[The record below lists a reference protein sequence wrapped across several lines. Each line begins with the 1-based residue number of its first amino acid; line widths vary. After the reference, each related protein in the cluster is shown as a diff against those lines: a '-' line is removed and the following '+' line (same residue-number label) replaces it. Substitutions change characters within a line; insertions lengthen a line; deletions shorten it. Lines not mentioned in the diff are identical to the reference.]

1 MPTRTEW
8 EAYDKEVLFKLDIRS
23 VYESMGVRFTKST
36 PTAKGWLECW
46 ARDRPHGDHATAGVN
61 VGNGPSRGYYQDMA
75 GSGERL
81 KLWDFAARY
90 GGGYRSWTEARAAF
104 AEQAGVPSPGAKP
117 APRPDDVLAFR
128 PWSESGAALWCRRKP
143 PIIPAALLAAGAR
156 MATYRG
162 HTPVICFPAVK
173 RPGGTPCGWVMVS
186 RDGGPMIHRP
196 RDGQPVAVKVKACD
210 GSQAGLLNPAGV
222 AALKDASTVWV
233 TEGLTDLLALLPLLP
248 EGHVAVSGSGGCG
261 QWPDPAWATLF
272 AGKTVYVVFDR
283 DEPGQLG
290 AGKWVSSLSP
300 DADVRSVQLP
310 FPLAKSKGK
319 DLRDYL
325 NGGGDF
331 AGLLTLAEAAP
342 RRAAG
347 TPPPGDRATT
357 NGHPRCTGT
366 PLAGV
371 QPADLTPE
379 RELLDSLQLHVLGEY
394 GDGSVEVFSGLRRK
408 LSTVRSV
415 SRFSYSDLLQ
425 VAGDVAKRF
434 VYDGKAA
441 SESVDARKRSMSDV
455 RNALG
460 LEAGRC
466 RLTSRA
472 VLGIGQWRLESSPA
486 TVVVDAGRA
495 AVWDGKTLTDVDVP
509 RVGDQVLDFAPGEPW
524 CDFGRLRRD
533 LATARADGPALL
545 DSLETLFAHWNWR
558 FPQDAKITAALALAT
573 WVQTLWEERPLV
585 FITGSTYTGKS
596 LLFDKVLDGF
606 FGRLLLHSGVDIS
619 AAGLRQ
625 HVGNTAVA
633 VLLDEM
639 ERSKHR
645 SEVMELL
652 RTSTRGGRVYRGTAN
667 QRGVRFSLRHITWS
681 AATESGLRKEQD
693 KNRFITMELE
703 RMPAGGARI
712 PLPPPPQLDALGAK
726 ALAVALAFVDD
737 ALALYRDAVET
748 PVPGVPGRVVDCF
761 AVPACM
767 SAAVRGTGL
776 PGARALLAEFVGDR
790 FSDTPAVR
798 EEEDLLRDILESLV
812 PVGGGHSVSVNEVI
826 NSDDAYAACRDAVER
841 HGVGLAWTHRGRRPD
856 SVAGYE
862 GLFINTSACLQHLLG
877 RNERWRGTDIESVL
891 RRLPGAA
898 RTQHQLA
905 GGRGRGVLI
914 PAQAV
919 LAVSAEIAQDR
930 LEVPDGE
937 G

>member
-1 MPTRTEW
+1 
-8 EAYDKEVLFKLDIRS
+8 
-23 VYESMGVRFTKST
+23 
-36 PTAKGWLECW
+36 
-46 ARDRPHGDHATAGVN
+46 
-61 VGNGPSRGYYQDMA
+61 
-75 GSGERL
+75 
-81 KLWDFAARY
+81 
-90 GGGYRSWTEARAAF
+90 
-104 AEQAGVPSPGAKP
+104 
-117 APRPDDVLAFR
+117 VLAFR

-310 FPLAKSKGK
+310 FPLATSKGK

-331 AGLLTLAEAAP
+331 AALHALAEATPPVPPDPSPGREGCDQRP
-342 RRAAG
+342 RPPG
-347 TPPPGDRATT
+347 TPQTR
-357 NGHPRCTGT
+357 
-366 PLAGV
+366 V

-379 RELLDSLQLHVLGEY
+379 RELLDSLKLHVLGEY
-394 GDGSVEVFSGLRRK
+394 ADGSVEIFSGLRRK
-408 LSTVRSV
+408 LSTVKSV
-415 SRFSYSDLLQ
+415 SRFSY
-425 VAGDVAKRF
+425 AGPAPGGGDVAKKF

-703 RMPAGGARI
+703 RMPPAA
-712 PLPPPPQLDALGAK
+712 PA
-726 ALAVALAFVDD
+726 
-737 ALALYRDAVET
+737 YRCRRRRNSTPWGPRPSPWRWPSWTTPWPSTGDAVET

-812 PVGGGHSVSVNEVI
+812 PVGGGHLVSVNEVI
-826 NSDDAYAACRDAVER
+826 NSDDAYALPGRDRASRRRPGLDPPRPAAGLGGRLRGPFRQHVGVPATPARPQRALARHRHRVRPQTSSGCRPHPAP
-841 HGVGLAWTHRGRRPD
+841 TGRRPRPGRPD
-856 SVAGYE
+856 TGPGRAGRVRRDRP
-862 GLFINTSACLQHLLG
+862 GQVGGS
-877 RNERWRGTDIESVL
+877 RW
-891 RRLPGAA
+891 
-898 RTQHQLA
+898 
-905 GGRGRGVLI
+905 
-914 PAQAV
+914 
-919 LAVSAEIAQDR
+919 
-930 LEVPDGE
+930 
-937 G
+937 